1 MATPP
6 SRGSLTREALVER
19 AGDLFR
25 ARGFRAT
32 SIGDVVEHTGV
43 PKGSL
48 YHHFPSKDQLGYAVL
63 DRWRDEFQT
72 RFIAPLL
79 AAEGPAPLER
89 VTRFLEQFVE
99 AQRAG
104 TCRGGCPFGTLA
116 AEMADVHEG
125 FRTRLAETFEGF
137 AGAIATQLRR
147 AQTQGT
153 LRGDADVTALATFL
167 VATLEGGVLLAKVY
181 RSTVAL
187 DSAVSAARA
196 HLERFQVSPSADP
209 PHA

>member
-1 MATPP
+1 MGMP
-6 SRGSLTREALVER
+6 SGRGSPTREALVER

-25 ARGFRAT
+25 ERGFRAT

-63 DRWRDEFQT
+63 DRWRDDFRV
-72 RFIAPLL
+72 RFLDPLH

-89 VTRFLEQFVE
+89 VTRFLDHFVE
-99 AQRAG
+99 SQRSG

-125 FRTRLAETFEGF
+125 FRARLSETFQGF
-137 AGAIATQLRR
+137 ADALASQLRR
-147 AQTQGT
+147 AQTTGA
-153 LRGDADVTALATFL
+153 LRDDADVPALATFL
-167 VATLEGGVLLAKVY
+167 VATLEGGVLLAKVH
-181 RSTVAL
+181 RSTAAL
-187 DSAVSAARA
+187 DTAIGVARA
-196 HLERFQVSPSADP
+196 HLDRFRVAP
-209 PHA
+209 PAAAPA